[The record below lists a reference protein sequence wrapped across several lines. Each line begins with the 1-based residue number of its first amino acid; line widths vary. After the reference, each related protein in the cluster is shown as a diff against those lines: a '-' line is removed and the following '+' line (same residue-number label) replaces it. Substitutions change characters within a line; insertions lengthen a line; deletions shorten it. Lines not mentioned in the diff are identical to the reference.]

1 MYKINVIFFVIL
13 AFLPIL
19 IFGNKHDYQSDS
31 IKSAQLYRS
40 GTNLGKSGFYAEALD
55 SFLISLN
62 IRKKIYGDSDYRLAG
77 IYNAMSI
84 AYKNSGLYDL
94 AIENLLLAEKA
105 YSKEF
110 GENYRSIASVYI
122 NLGNVYRYKLNY
134 NDALRYYNQAV
145 IVYQHQDQVND
156 SDVAGAYYSVAE
168 TYFRTF
174 QYNEALNII
183 FNQVEKADEDTKVL
197 YYDLLGA
204 IYQEKKDFEKAS
216 LYYKKAI
223 NLTIK
228 LYTKNDISVAYE
240 YLNFANYL
248 INTGN
253 AEQATQALAEA
264 QSIIF
269 INQEEYG
276 EHQSEY
282 YRAFGKIMENKP
294 IESKDIQTFKQQK
307 LKNLEESI
315 SWYKKALT
323 ALNLPQEIS
332 PGINWDTVYI
342 ISKITCLD
350 MLEAVADKYM
360 AIASIVES
368 DNHSKYE
375 QSLSDAI
382 EYYKVTGHLLQRAK
396 KEISGDDS
404 KILLAELEQSTF
416 IKTIQA
422 SYKAFELTQNTE
434 YLELAFNNAELL
446 KAGSIFD
453 KLSDQMAREN
463 SLVPDSLIQK
473 EHLLNTRITT
483 YSEILFNETKSA
495 NPDSAKVA
503 KADSIIFHL
512 KKQRSE
518 LNDYLVENYK
528 DYYQLKYSDASVT
541 TADIQKK
548 LKKNEVVIEFVL
560 NENDSLPEL
569 YSFLLTNS
577 EKQFIKQEITPSFLD
592 QIQTV
597 FHFMSNSRYMFTKNE
612 DSKDFC
618 IASHILYQKL
628 IAPFTTEIGSKK
640 LIIIPDGKLSYIPF
654 DALLEELPD
663 TNATIN
669 FSQLSYLLK
678 NNCINYSYSTNLLFG
693 LQTSRHKPNKKVLA
707 FAPEYTTETVNF
719 ENQQIYLTPLP
730 GVQREAELI
739 AKEIKTK
746 LFKGN
751 DANEINFRNHVEK
764 FGILHLAMHA
774 FINDSLPAF
783 SRFAFVQNGDNQ
795 TESDGWLNT
804 ADIYNL
810 HLNAGL
816 TVLSACNTGSG
827 TLRKGE
833 GVMSLAR
840 GFLYAG
846 CPSIIMTLWEVEDNS
861 GTKIMSTFY
870 QHLRKGKSKD
880 EALRLAKLDYLQ
892 NANSR
897 LAHPHYWLGYVSIGD
912 NSPLFLSYDFYF
924 FSLLFLALAG
934 ITTEQIIR
942 IRKARKKT
950 G

>member
-1 MYKINVIFFVIL
+1 SGIKLNSDGMY
-13 AFLPIL
+13 
-19 IFGNKHDYQSDS
+19 S
-31 IKSAQLYRS
+31 
-40 GTNLGKSGFYAEALD
+40 EALD
-55 SFLISLN
+55 SFLLSLD
-62 IRKKIYGDSDYRLAG
+62 IRKKIYGDDDFRLASM
-77 IYNAMSI
+77 YNAISI
-84 AYKNSGLYDL
+84 VYKNSGLYDL
-94 AIENLLLAEKA
+94 AIENSLNAEKA
-105 YSKEF
+105 YIKGY
-110 GENYRSIASVYI
+110 GENYRGIAGVYLNI
-122 NLGNVYRYKLNY
+122 GNIYKNKLNY

-145 IVYQHQDQVND
+145 IVYLNQDKVN
-156 SDVAGAYYSVAE
+156 SIEVAWAYYSIAE
-168 TYFRTF
+168 IYFRLYK
-174 QYNEALNII
+174 YNEALNII
-183 FNQVEKADEDTKVL
+183 FSQLEEADEDTQIL
-197 YYDLLGA
+197 YYELLGA
-204 IYQEKKDFEKAS
+204 IYQELNDFSNAS
-216 LYYKKAI
+216 LYYNKAI
-223 NLTIK
+223 ELSIQ
-228 LYTKNDISVAYE
+228 LYSENDNGVAYE
-240 YLNFANYL
+240 YLNYASFLSNM
-248 INTGN
+248 GN
-253 AEQATQALAEA
+253 VEQAMQILNKAYN
-264 QSIIF
+264 IF
-269 INQEEYG
+269 SQTEKKTGINI
-276 EHQSEY
+276 SEY
-282 YRAFGKIMENKP
+282 YRALGRLMENKP
-294 IESKDIQTFKQQK
+294 IASKDIQTFKRQK
-307 LKNLEESI
+307 YKNLEESVN
-315 SWYKKALT
+315 WYKKALT
-323 ALNLPQEIS
+323 ALNFPEEIS
-332 PGINWDTVYI
+332 PNMNWDTI
-342 ISKITCLD
+342 FLISKISCVD
-350 MLEAVADKYM
+350 MLKSVADKYM
-360 AIASIVES
+360 LMAQIIEN
-368 DNHSKYE
+368 DDKNIYR
-375 QSLSDAI
+375 QSLINAI

-404 KILLAELEQSTF
+404 KILLTELEQSTF

-422 SYKAFELTQNTE
+422 SYKAFELTQNNE

-548 LKKNEVVIEFVL
+548 LKKNEAVIEFVL

-628 IAPFTTEIGSKK
+628 ITPFKTEIGSKK

-730 GVQREAELI
+730 GVQREVELI
-739 AKEIKTK
+739 ANEIKTK

-912 NSPLFLSYDFYF
+912 SSPLFLSYDFYF

-942 IRKARKKT
+942 IRKARKKRAKN
-950 G
+950 